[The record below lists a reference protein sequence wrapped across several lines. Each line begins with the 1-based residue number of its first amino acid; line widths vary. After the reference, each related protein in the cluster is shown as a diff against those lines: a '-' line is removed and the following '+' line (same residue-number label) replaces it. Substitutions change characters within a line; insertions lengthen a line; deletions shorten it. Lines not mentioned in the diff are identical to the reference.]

1 MAQVSTTRGYIG
13 KGKISIIPKTG
24 DKTPVE
30 IGNCKAL
37 SVSVDT
43 DRKARIDYQN
53 AGGGELDVLERITS
67 VKGEMTVDDFKPE
80 NLAQALR
87 GSVSSESAT
96 TVTDEIQSLYA
107 GRSVVFDYI
116 PDTAQTITVKAAPS
130 TVWVAETEYSLG
142 DRIVEG
148 NKVFEVTTAGTSKA
162 APKPTFTGT
171 IGATVTDG
179 TVTWTVRAPE
189 TLVEDTHYKVTNS
202 GITALPAAD
211 ALFANGLR
219 LKIGYT
225 KNVQYL
231 VQALTDAGTE
241 YLLVFDGLNEVDS
254 GNSVVVKIHRTK
266 FSPTSGLDL
275 IGDDFGEIKMEFSAL
290 KDASIVAAGLSQYM
304 QIAMV

>member
-1 MAQVSTTRGYIG
+1 
-13 KGKISIIPKTG
+13 
-24 DKTPVE
+24 
-30 IGNCKAL
+30 
-37 SVSVDT
+37 
-43 DRKARIDYQN
+43 
-53 AGGGELDVLERITS
+53 
-67 VKGEMTVDDFKPE
+67 MTVDDFKPE

-107 GRSVVFDYI
+107 GRSVVLDYI

-130 TVWVAETEYSLG
+130 TVWAESTAYELG
-142 DRIVEG
+142 DRIVES

-162 APKPTFTGT
+162 SPKPTFT
-171 IGATVTDG
+171 
-179 TVTWTVRAPE
+179 
-189 TLVEDTHYKVTNS
+189 DTHYKVTNS

-211 ALFANGLR
+211 ALFAGGLR
-219 LKIGYT
+219 LKISYT
-225 KNVQYL
+225 KNPQYL

-254 GNSVVVKIHRTK
+254 GNSVIVKIHRTK

>member
-87 GSVSSESAT
+87 GSVSAEAAT

-107 GRSVVFDYI
+107 GRSVVLDYI

-189 TLVEDTHYKVTNS
+189 TLVKDTHYKVTNS
-202 GITALPAAD
+202 GITALPAAA
-211 ALFANGLR
+211 ALFAGGLR
-219 LKIGYT
+219 LKISYT
-225 KNVQYL
+225 KNLQYL

-290 KDASIVAAGLSQYM
+290 KDATIVAAGLSQYM

>member
-87 GSVSSESAT
+87 GSVSAEAAT

-130 TVWVAETEYSLG
+130 TVWAASTAYSLG

-162 APKPTFTGT
+162 APKPTFSGT

-179 TVTWTVRAPE
+179 TVTWTLRAPE
-189 TLVEDTHYKVTNS
+189 TLVKDTHYKVTNS
-202 GITALPAAD
+202 GIAALPAAD
-211 ALFANGLR
+211 ALFTGGLR
-219 LKIGYT
+219 LKISYT
-225 KNVQYL
+225 KNLQYL

-254 GNSVVVKIHRTK
+254 GNSVIVKIHRTK

-290 KDASIVAAGLSQYM
+290 KDATIVAAGLSQYM